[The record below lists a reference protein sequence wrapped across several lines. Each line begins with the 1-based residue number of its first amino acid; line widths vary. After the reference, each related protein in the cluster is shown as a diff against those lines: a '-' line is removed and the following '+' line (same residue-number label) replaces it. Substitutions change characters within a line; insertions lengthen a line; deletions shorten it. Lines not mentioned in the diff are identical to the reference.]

1 MWKKI
6 GLATVITVAAIVV
19 LSNLGPLLLLVAGV
33 ALAYI
38 VWRQFQESTST
49 AARVFWVIVG
59 ITAIL
64 LALTNI
70 YAVIALLG
78 LYAIYWSVKKWN
90 GDEVDIDRRS
100 KTKDP
105 FTGFEE
111 EWKKLKRR

>member
-6 GLATVITVAAIVV
+6 GLASVITIAAIIV
-19 LSNLGPLLLLVAGV
+19 LSNLGPLLLLAAGV

-38 VWRQFQESTST
+38 VYRQFQESTST

-59 ITAIL
+59 IAAIL

-78 LYAIYWSVKKWN
+78 LYAIYWSVKKWSD
-90 GDEVDIDRRS
+90 DELDIDRRTR
-100 KTKDP
+100 TKDP

>member
-6 GLATVITVAAIVV
+6 GLAAVITVAAIVV
-19 LSNLGPLLLLVAGV
+19 LSNLGPLLLLAAGV

-38 VWRQFQESTST
+38 VYRQFQESTTT
-49 AARVFWVIVG
+49 AARVFWVIIG
-59 ITAIL
+59 IAAVL

-70 YAVIALLG
+70 YAVVALLG
-78 LYAIYWSVKKWN
+78 LYAMYWSVKKWN
-90 GDEVDIDRRS
+90 GEEVDIDRRTR
-100 KTKDP
+100 TKDP

>member
-6 GLATVITVAAIVV
+6 GLAAVITVAAIVV
-19 LSNLGPLLLLVAGV
+19 LSNLGSLLLLAAGV

-38 VWRQFQESTST
+38 VYRQFQESTTT
-49 AARVFWVIVG
+49 AARVFWVITG
-59 ITAIL
+59 IAAIS

-70 YAVIALLG
+70 YAVVALLG
-78 LYAIYWSVKKWN
+78 LYAMYWSVKKWN
-90 GDEVDIDRRS
+90 GDEVDIDRRAR
-100 KTKDP
+100 TKDP